1 MENTT
6 QTVKEKKFISLVIYL
21 HNSAPYLKFFL
32 DTVIRTCE
40 NHF

>member
-32 DTVIRTCE
+32 DYPYL
-40 NHF
+40 